1 MAAEMTIDYV
11 PISNYGFILTDVQ
24 GDQDGPA
31 LKHPYVFN
39 WNDRHGIDIDL
50 DTAFL
55 EPLDMQLTF
64 VITANSFTQYRS
76 RLNAFKKKMQKPGLH
91 VIKFPNPSDVPYF
104 CFQSDVIRVEPISG
118 RGSALISSKVILSV
132 TCPIPVGRFFYITAT
147 GVSFRI
153 SCNSPMLIDWGDGTY
168 RFVEG
173 TNVTV
178 SRNFTTF
185 SYVGIL
191 GNIEDIT
198 SLTNIVGMTEI
209 VEV

>member
-1 MAAEMTIDYV
+1 MADMTIDYI
-11 PISNYGFILTDVQ
+11 PITQWGFTLNDVQ

-39 WNDRHGIDIDL
+39 WNDRHGVDIDL

-64 VITANSFTQYRS
+64 VIIASTFAQYRS
-76 RLNAFKKKMQKPGLH
+76 RLNSFKAQMRKPGLH
-91 VIKFPNPSDVPYF
+91 VIKFPNAGDPPYF
-104 CFQSDVIRVEPISG
+104 CFQSDVIRVEPITG
-118 RGSALISSKVILSV
+118 RGSTRIASKVYVNLTV
-132 TCPIPVGRFFYITAT
+132 PYPVGRFFQITST

-153 SCNSPMLIDWGDGTY
+153 SCNSPMLIDWGDGTS

-173 TNVTV
+173 TNVLV
-178 SRNFTTF
+178 SRNFSTF

-198 SLTNIVGMTEI
+198 NLSSIVGMTEI